1 MSGHEQTLSFAIR
14 FVPVGRPQYPAGHA
28 DRLVMTQRRFPMFN
42 TKIKNQLQ
50 SQAAELSEL
59 RQLRDG
65 LNREMLTLSIDSTFK
80 ITACNESFAV
90 ALGYT
95 EDQLLGRAMSDIV
108 PQYVSKLPCFHNFR
122 AAVAAGKSITD
133 EYRYLH
139 ADGSLVWLNAHW
151 QPIADATGQL
161 SHITAYATNIT
172 SRVEKTSENASFI
185 DALLRSTAVIEFDL
199 TGHVLMA
206 NDQFLKAMGYSLG
219 QAKGSHHRIFCKPE
233 EASSQKYKDFWSTL
247 NKGEFVAGRFER
259 IDSRGQTVWLEA
271 TYNPVYDT
279 EGRLCKVV
287 KFATVVTDQVAR
299 EQEVSKAAQT
309 AFEISQQTD
318 VSAQRGAL
326 VVNDTMHT
334 MRKIAIDMQTASGGV
349 EALGKQSLLISSII
363 QTISSIAQQTN
374 LLALNAAIEAARAGE
389 QGRGFAVVADEV
401 RQLAGRTS
409 TATEEIATVV
419 LQNQKLVDETVAEM
433 ANSKFQAEQGLELA
447 TQAGQVIVEIQDGAK
462 RVVDAVGRF
471 ATQVG

>member
-1 MSGHEQTLSFAIR
+1 
-14 FVPVGRPQYPAGHA
+14 
-28 DRLVMTQRRFPMFN
+28 MFN
-42 TKIKNQLQ
+42 ARLKKQLQ
-50 SQAAELSEL
+50 SQESELFEL

-65 LNREMLTLSIDSTFK
+65 LNREMLTLCIDSTFT
-80 ITACNESFAV
+80 ITACNENFGA
-90 ALGYT
+90 ALGYAP
-95 EDQLLGRAMSDIV
+95 DRLLGRAMADIV
-108 PQYVSKLPCFHNFR
+108 PHYVSKLPCFHNFR

-133 EYRYLH
+133 DYRYLH
-139 ADGSLVWLNAHW
+139 ADGSLVWIHAHW
-151 QPIADATGQL
+151 QPVMDPNGQL
-161 SHITAYATNIT
+161 SHVACYATNIT
-172 SRVEKTSENASFI
+172 SRVEKASENASFI
-185 DALLRSTAVIEFDL
+185 EALLRSTAVIEFDL
-199 TGHVLMA
+199 SGHVLMA
-206 NDQFLKAMGYSLG
+206 NDQFLQAMGYNLG

-233 EASSQKYKDFWSTL
+233 QASSQEYKDFWSTL
-247 NKGEFVAGRFER
+247 NRGEFVAGRFER
-259 IDSRGQTVWLEA
+259 VNSRGQTVWLEA

-279 EGRLCKVV
+279 EGNLRKVV

-299 EQEVSKAAQT
+299 EQEVSGAAQT

-318 VSAQRGAL
+318 VSAQRGAV

-334 MRKIAIDMQTASGGV
+334 MRKIAVDMQAASGGV

-409 TATEEIATVV
+409 TATEEIASVV

-433 ANSKFQAEQGLELA
+433 ANSKSQAEQGLELA

-471 ATQVG
+471 ATQVA

>member
-1 MSGHEQTLSFAIR
+1 
-14 FVPVGRPQYPAGHA
+14 
-28 DRLVMTQRRFPMFN
+28 MFN

-80 ITACNESFAV
+80 ITACNESFAQ

-95 EDQLLGRAMSDIV
+95 QNQLLGRAMADIV

-122 AAVAAGKSITD
+122 AAVAAGKSISD

-139 ADGSLVWLNAHW
+139 ADGSLVWLHAHW
-151 QPIADATGQL
+151 QPITDMTGRL
-161 SHITAYATNIT
+161 SHITCYATNIT
-172 SRVEKTSENASFI
+172 SRLEKASESVSFI

-199 TGHVLMA
+199 SGHVLTA

-219 QAKGSHHRIFCKPE
+219 QVKGSHHRVFCTPE
-233 EASSQKYKDFWSTL
+233 ETSSQKYKDFWAML

-279 EGRLCKVV
+279 EGALCKVV
-287 KFATVVTDQVAR
+287 KFATVVTDQVTR
-299 EQEVSKAAQT
+299 EQEVSEAAQT

-318 VSAQRGAL
+318 VSAQRGAV

-334 MRKIAIDMQTASGGV
+334 MRKIAVDMQAASGGV

-409 TATEEIATVV
+409 SATEEIASVV

-433 ANSKFQAEQGLELA
+433 ANSKSQAEQGLELA
-447 TQAGQVIVEIQDGAK
+447 TQAGEVIVEIQDGAR
-462 RVVDAVGRF
+462 RVVDAVGKF
-471 ATQVG
+471 ASQIA

>member
-1 MSGHEQTLSFAIR
+1 
-14 FVPVGRPQYPAGHA
+14 
-28 DRLVMTQRRFPMFN
+28 MFN
-42 TKIKNQLQ
+42 TKIKNQLHAQ
-50 SQAAELSEL
+50 TAELLEL

-65 LNREMLTLSIDSTFK
+65 LNREMLTMSIDPTFK
-80 ITACNESFAV
+80 IIACNEHFAG
-90 ALGYT
+90 ALGY
-95 EDQLLGRAMSDIV
+95 DQDRLLGRAMADVV

-122 AAVAAGKSITD
+122 AAVAAGKSISD

-139 ADGSLVWLNAHW
+139 ADGSLVWLHAHW
-151 QPIADATGQL
+151 QPVKDENGRL
-161 SHITAYATNIT
+161 SHVTCHATNIT
-172 SRVEKTSENASFI
+172 SRVEKASENTSFI

-199 TGHVLMA
+199 SGHVLMA
-206 NDQFLKAMGYSLG
+206 NEQFLKAMGYNLG
-219 QAKGSHHRIFCKPE
+219 QAKGSHHRIFCRPE
-233 EASSQKYKDFWSTL
+233 EASSQKYKEFWSTL

-259 IDSRGQTVWLEA
+259 VDSSGRTVWLEA

-279 EGRLCKVV
+279 EGTLCKVV
-287 KFATVVTDQVAR
+287 KFATVITDQVAR
-299 EQEVSKAAQT
+299 EQEVSEAAQT

-318 VSAQRGAL
+318 VTAQRGAV

-334 MRKIAIDMQTASGGV
+334 MRKVAGDMQAASGGV

-409 TATEEIATVV
+409 TATEEIASVV
-419 LQNQKLVDETVAEM
+419 LQNQKLVEQTVAEM
-433 ANSKFQAEQGLELA
+433 ANSKSQAEQGLELA

-462 RVVDAVGRF
+462 RVVEAVGRF
-471 ATQVG
+471 ATQVA

>member
-1 MSGHEQTLSFAIR
+1 
-14 FVPVGRPQYPAGHA
+14 
-28 DRLVMTQRRFPMFN
+28 MFN

-59 RQLRDG
+59 RQLRNG

-80 ITACNESFAV
+80 ITACNESFAE

-151 QPIADATGQL
+151 QPITDATGQL
-161 SHITAYATNIT
+161 SHITCYATNIT
-172 SRVEKTSENASFI
+172 SRVEKASENASFI

-199 TGHVLMA
+199 TGHVIMA

-233 EASSQKYKDFWSTL
+233 EASSQQYKDFWLTL

-279 EGRLCKVV
+279 EGALCKVV
-287 KFATVVTDQVAR
+287 KFAAVVTDQVAR

-318 VSAQRGAL
+318 VIAQRGAL

-334 MRKIAIDMQTASGGV
+334 MRKIAVDMQTASGGV

-409 TATEEIATVV
+409 TATEEIASVV
-419 LQNQKLVDETVAEM
+419 LQNKKLVDETIAEM

-447 TQAGQVIVEIQDGAK
+447 TQAGLVIVEIQDGAK
-462 RVVDAVGRF
+462 SVVDAVGAF
-471 ATQVG
+471 ATHVT

>member
-1 MSGHEQTLSFAIR
+1 
-14 FVPVGRPQYPAGHA
+14 
-28 DRLVMTQRRFPMFN
+28 MFN
-42 TKIKNQLQ
+42 AKIKNQLQ
-50 SQAAELSEL
+50 SQTAELSEL

-65 LNREMLTLSIDSTFK
+65 LNRQMLTLSIDSTFK
-80 ITACNESFAV
+80 ITSCNENFAE
-90 ALGYT
+90 ALGYPQ
-95 EDQLLGRAMSDIV
+95 DRLRGLAMADIV

-139 ADGSLVWLNAHW
+139 ADGSLVWLHAHW
-151 QPIADATGQL
+151 QPITDATGRL
-161 SHITAYATNIT
+161 SHITCYATNIT
-172 SRVEKTSENASFI
+172 SRVEKASENASFI

-199 TGHVLMA
+199 TGHVIMA

-233 EASSQKYKDFWSTL
+233 EASSQQYKDFWLTL

-279 EGRLCKVV
+279 EGALCKVV
-287 KFATVVTDQVAR
+287 KFAAVVTDQVAR

-318 VSAQRGAL
+318 VIAQRGAL

-334 MRKIAIDMQTASGGV
+334 MRKIAVDMQTASGGV

-409 TATEEIATVV
+409 TATEEIASVV
-419 LQNQKLVDETVAEM
+419 LQNKKLVDETIAEM

-447 TQAGQVIVEIQDGAK
+447 TQAGLVIVEIQDGAK
-462 RVVDAVGRF
+462 SVVDAVGAF
-471 ATQVG
+471 ATHVT

>member
-1 MSGHEQTLSFAIR
+1 
-14 FVPVGRPQYPAGHA
+14 
-28 DRLVMTQRRFPMFN
+28 MFN

-80 ITACNESFAV
+80 ITACNENFV
-90 ALGYT
+90 KALGYT
-95 EDQLLGRAMSDIV
+95 EDQLLGRAMADIV

-139 ADGSLVWLNAHW
+139 ADGSLVWLHAHW
-151 QPIADATGQL
+151 QPIADATGR
-161 SHITAYATNIT
+161 SSYITAYATNIT
-172 SRVEKTSENASFI
+172 SRVEKASENASFI

-271 TYNPVYDT
+271 TYNTVYDT
-279 EGRLCKVV
+279 EGALCKVV

-334 MRKIAIDMQTASGGV
+334 MRKVAIDMHTAAGGV

>member
-1 MSGHEQTLSFAIR
+1 
-14 FVPVGRPQYPAGHA
+14 
-28 DRLVMTQRRFPMFN
+28 MFN

-80 ITACNESFAV
+80 ITACNENFAE

-95 EDQLLGRAMSDIV
+95 QDRLLGLAMADIV

-139 ADGSLVWLNAHW
+139 ADGSLVWLHAHW
-151 QPIADATGQL
+151 QPIADATGRL
-161 SHITAYATNIT
+161 SHITGYATNIT
-172 SRVEKTSENASFI
+172 SRVEKASENASFI

-233 EASSQKYKDFWSTL
+233 EVSSQKYKDFWSTL

-279 EGRLCKVV
+279 EGALCKVV

-318 VSAQRGAL
+318 VSAQRGAF

-334 MRKIAIDMQTASGGV
+334 MRKIAVDMQTASGGV

-409 TATEEIATVV
+409 TATEEIASVV

-471 ATQVG
+471 ATQVA

>member
-1 MSGHEQTLSFAIR
+1 
-14 FVPVGRPQYPAGHA
+14 
-28 DRLVMTQRRFPMFN
+28 MFN
-42 TKIKNQLQ
+42 TKFKNQLQ
-50 SQAAELSEL
+50 SQTAELAQL

-65 LNREMLTLSIDSTFK
+65 LTHEMLTLSIDSTFK
-80 ITACNESFAV
+80 ITACNDNFAQ

-95 EDQLLGRAMSDIV
+95 QSQLLGRAMADIV

-122 AAVAAGKSITD
+122 AAVAAGKSISD

-139 ADGSLVWLNAHW
+139 VDGSLVWIHAHW
-151 QPIADATGQL
+151 QPITDATGQL
-161 SHITAYATNIT
+161 SHITCYATNIT
-172 SRVEKTSENASFI
+172 SRVEKASENASFI

-199 TGHVLMA
+199 SGHVLMA
-206 NDQFLKAMGYSLG
+206 NEQFLKAMGYTLS
-219 QAKGSHHRIFCKPE
+219 QAKGSHHRAFCKPE
-233 EASSQKYKDFWSTL
+233 ETSSQNYKDFWSTL
-247 NKGEFVAGRFER
+247 KKGEFVAGRFER
-259 IDSRGQTVWLEA
+259 IDSHGQTVWLEA

-279 EGRLCKVV
+279 EGTLCKVV

-299 EQEVSKAAQT
+299 EQAVSEAAQT

-318 VSAQRGAL
+318 VTAQRGAV

-334 MRKIAIDMQTASGGV
+334 MRKVAVDMQAASGGV

-409 TATEEIATVV
+409 TATEEIASVV

-433 ANSKFQAEQGLELA
+433 TNSKSQAEQGLELA

-471 ATQVG
+471 ATQVA

>member
-1 MSGHEQTLSFAIR
+1 
-14 FVPVGRPQYPAGHA
+14 
-28 DRLVMTQRRFPMFN
+28 MFN

-80 ITACNESFAV
+80 ITACNENFAE

-95 EDQLLGRAMSDIV
+95 QDRLLGRAMADIV

-139 ADGSLVWLNAHW
+139 ADGSLVWLHAHW
-151 QPIADATGQL
+151 QPIADATGRL
-161 SHITAYATNIT
+161 SHITGYATNIT
-172 SRVEKTSENASFI
+172 SRVEKASENASFI

-233 EASSQKYKDFWSTL
+233 EVSSQKYKDFWSTL

-279 EGRLCKVV
+279 EGALCKVV

-334 MRKIAIDMQTASGGV
+334 MRKIAVDMQTASGGV

-409 TATEEIATVV
+409 TATEEIASVV

-471 ATQVG
+471 ATQVA

>member
-1 MSGHEQTLSFAIR
+1 
-14 FVPVGRPQYPAGHA
+14 
-28 DRLVMTQRRFPMFN
+28 MFN

-80 ITACNESFAV
+80 IISCNENFAE
-90 ALGYT
+90 ALGYPQ
-95 EDQLLGRAMSDIV
+95 DRLLGRAMADIV

-122 AAVAAGKSITD
+122 AAVAAGNSITD

-139 ADGSLVWLNAHW
+139 ADGSLVWLHAHW
-151 QPIADATGQL
+151 QPIADATGRL

-172 SRVEKTSENASFI
+172 SRVEKTSENASLI

-199 TGHVLMA
+199 TGYVLMA

-233 EASSQKYKDFWSTL
+233 EASGQKYKDFWSTL

-279 EGRLCKVV
+279 EGALCKVV
-287 KFATVVTDQVAR
+287 KFATVVTDEVAR
-299 EQEVSKAAQT
+299 EQDVSKAAQT

-334 MRKIAIDMQTASGGV
+334 MRKIAIDMQAASGGV

-471 ATQVG
+471 ATQVA

>member
-1 MSGHEQTLSFAIR
+1 
-14 FVPVGRPQYPAGHA
+14 
-28 DRLVMTQRRFPMFN
+28 MFN

-80 ITACNESFAV
+80 ITACNESFAQ

-95 EDQLLGRAMSDIV
+95 QNQLLGRAMADIV

-122 AAVAAGKSITD
+122 AAVAAGKSISD

-139 ADGSLVWLNAHW
+139 ADGSLVWLHAHW
-151 QPIADATGQL
+151 QPITDMIGRL
-161 SHITAYATNIT
+161 SHITCYATNIT
-172 SRVEKTSENASFI
+172 SRFEKASENASFI

-199 TGHVLMA
+199 SGHVLTA
-206 NDQFLKAMGYSLG
+206 NHQFLKAMGYSLG
-219 QAKGSHHRIFCKPE
+219 QVKGSHHRIFCTPE
-233 EASSQKYKDFWSTL
+233 ETASQKYKDFWAML
-247 NKGEFVAGRFER
+247 NKGQFVAGRFER

-279 EGRLCKVV
+279 EGALCKVV
-287 KFATVVTDQVAR
+287 KFATVVTDQVIR
-299 EQEVSKAAQT
+299 EQAVSEAAQT

-318 VSAQRGAL
+318 VSAQRGAV

-334 MRKIAIDMQTASGGV
+334 MRKIAVDMQAASGGV

-401 RQLAGRTS
+401 RQLAGRIS
-409 TATEEIATVV
+409 SATEEIASVV
-419 LQNQKLVDETVAEM
+419 LQNQRLVDETVAEM
-433 ANSKFQAEQGLELA
+433 ANSKSQAEQGLELA
-447 TQAGQVIVEIQDGAK
+447 TQAGEVIVEIQDGAR
-462 RVVDAVGRF
+462 RVVDAVGKF
-471 ATQVG
+471 ASQIA